1 MVTISH
7 ETTIL
12 LDSILKTQTAALEE
26 LRALVPLVSPDL
38 QPEERV
44 KRANDFC
51 KTLPPSQ
58 RSTETKQFC
67 TKISRVEVNAQ

>member
-58 RSTETKQFC
+58 QSTETKQFC
-67 TKISRVEVNAQ
+67 TKISRVHVNAK

>member
-1 MVTISH
+1 MVAVGH
-7 ETTIL
+7 EITIL
-12 LDSILKTQTAALEE
+12 VDSVLKTETGALEE

-58 RSTETKQFC
+58 QSTETKQFC
-67 TKISRVEVNAQ
+67 TKISRVHVNAK